1 MTHIMTEPYSHN
13 IDPQTIQ
20 KGNTMK
26 IEGTIVAITG
36 AGGGLGSAMA
46 KRLAAQGARLAL
58 LDYAMEPLAELQA
71 SLGLAEADCLIIGCD
86 VSNEEAVDTAFAQ
99 IKDHFGGLDVLVNN
113 AGITRD
119 ALMVKVKDGELISRM
134 TLANWNAVINVNLTG
149 VFLCGRAAA
158 EHMAVAGGPGL
169 IINISSI
176 SHSGNMGQ
184 SNYTAAKAGV
194 AAMAVTWA
202 KELARYGVRVNAIS
216 PGFIGTE
223 MVKAM
228 KPEALAKL
236 SAMIPAGRIGE
247 PDEIA
252 HTVQYIIENDFV
264 NGRNIEVDGGM
275 RL

>member
-1 MTHIMTEPYSHN
+1 MKTE
-13 IDPQTIQ
+13 
-20 KGNTMK
+20 GL
-26 IEGTIVAITG
+26 IVAITG

-58 LDYAMEPLAELQA
+58 LDYAIEPMEELKTSLALAE
-71 SLGLAEADCLIIGCD
+71 SDCLIVGCD
-86 VSNEEAVDTAFAQ
+86 VSDEEAVDSAFAQ
-99 IKDHFGGLDVLVNN
+99 INTYFGGIDVLVNN

-202 KELARYGVRVNAIS
+202 KELARYGIRVNAIS

-236 SAMIPAGRIGE
+236 SAMIPAGRIGD

-252 HTVQYIIENDFV
+252 HTVQFIIENDFV

>member
-1 MTHIMTEPYSHN
+1 MKTE
-13 IDPQTIQ
+13 
-20 KGNTMK
+20 GA
-26 IEGTIVAITG
+26 IVVITG

-58 LDYAMEPLAELQA
+58 LDYVTEPMEDLKA
-71 SLGLAEADCLIIGCD
+71 SLGLADADCLIVGCD
-86 VSNEEAVDTAFAQ
+86 VSNEEAVDSAFAA

-119 ALMVKVKDGELISRM
+119 ALMIKIKDGELVSRM
-134 TLANWNAVINVNLTG
+134 TLDNWNAVIHVNLTG

-158 EHMAVAGGPGL
+158 EHMALAGGPGL

-176 SHSGNMGQ
+176 SRSGNMGQ
-184 SNYTAAKAGV
+184 SNYSAAKAGV

-202 KELARYGVRVNAIS
+202 KELARYGIRANAIS
-216 PGFIGTE
+216 PGFIGTA
-223 MVKAM
+223 MVMAM

-236 SAMIPAGRIGE
+236 SAMIPIGRIGE

-252 HTVQYIIENDFV
+252 HTVQFMIENDFV
-264 NGRNIEVDGGM
+264 NARNIEVDGGM

>member
-1 MTHIMTEPYSHN
+1 MKTE
-13 IDPQTIQ
+13 
-20 KGNTMK
+20 GA
-26 IEGTIVAITG
+26 IVAITG

-46 KRLAAQGARLAL
+46 KRLSAQGAKLAL
-58 LDYAMEPLAELQA
+58 LDYLTQPMEDLKA
-71 SLGLAEADCLIIGCD
+71 SLGISDDDCMIIACD
-86 VSNEEAVDTAFAQ
+86 VSNEEAVDQAFIE
-99 IKDHFGGLDVLVNN
+99 IKEHFGRLDVLVNN

-119 ALMVKVKDGELISRM
+119 ALMIKVKDGELVSRM

-158 EHMAVAGGPGL
+158 EHMALAGGSGL

-202 KELARYGVRVNAIS
+202 KELARYGIRVNAIS

-223 MVKAM
+223 MVRAM

-236 SAMIPAGRIGE
+236 SAMIPIGRIGE

>member
-1 MTHIMTEPYSHN
+1 
-13 IDPQTIQ
+13 
-20 KGNTMK
+20 MK
-26 IEGTIVAITG
+26 IKGTIVAITG

-46 KRLAAQGARLAL
+46 KRLAEKGARLAL
-58 LDYAMEPLAELQA
+58 LDYATEPMQALKAEL
-71 SLGLAEADCLIIGCD
+71 GLDEADCLILGCD
-86 VSNEEAVDTAFAQ
+86 VSDEQAVDKAFAD
-99 IKDHFGGLDVLVNN
+99 IKAYFGGLDVLVNN

-119 ALMVKVKDGELISRM
+119 ALMIKVKDGELVSRM
-134 TLANWNAVINVNLTG
+134 SLANWNAVINVNLTG

-158 EHMAVAGGPGL
+158 EHMALAAGPGL

-184 SNYTAAKAGV
+184 SNYSAAKAGV

-202 KELARYGVRVNAIS
+202 KELARYGVRANAIS

-223 MVKAM
+223 MVRAM

>member
-1 MTHIMTEPYSHN
+1 
-13 IDPQTIQ
+13 
-20 KGNTMK
+20 MK
-26 IEGTIVAITG
+26 LDRAIIAITG

-46 KRLAAQGARLAL
+46 RRLAAQGARLAL
-58 LDYAMEPLAELQA
+58 LDYMTEPLEALQS
-71 SLGLAEADCLIIGCD
+71 SLGLPDDDCMIIGCD
-86 VSNEEAVDTAFAQ
+86 VSKEDAVEQAFAA
-99 IKDHFGGLDVLVNN
+99 IKRHFGGLNVLVNN

-119 ALMVKVKDGELISRM
+119 ALMIKVKEGEVVSKM
-134 TLANWNAVINVNLTG
+134 TLANWQAVIDVNLTG

-158 EHMAVAGGPGL
+158 ELMAVADAPAL

-184 SNYTAAKAGV
+184 SNYSAAKAGV

-223 MVKAM
+223 MVRSM

-236 SAMIPAGRIGE
+236 SAMIPVGRIGE

-252 HTVQYIIENDFV
+252 HTVQFIVENDFV

>member
-1 MTHIMTEPYSHN
+1 M
-13 IDPQTIQ
+13 
-20 KGNTMK
+20 NT
-26 IEGTIVAITG
+26 EGTIVAITG

-46 KRLAAQGARLAL
+46 ARLAARGAKLAL
-58 LDYAMEPLAELQA
+58 LDYMTEPMEALKKE
-71 SLGLAEADCLIIGCD
+71 LGLTDADCLVIGCD
-86 VSNEEAVDTAFAQ
+86 VTSEEAVDQAFAA
-99 IKDHFGGLDVLVNN
+99 INTHFGSIDVLVNN

-119 ALMVKVKDGELISRM
+119 ALMIKVKDGELVSRM
-134 TLANWNAVINVNLTG
+134 TLENWNAVINVNLTG

-158 EHMAVAGGPGL
+158 EHMALADGPGL

-176 SHSGNMGQ
+176 SYRGNMGQ
-184 SNYTAAKAGV
+184 SNYSAAKAGV
-194 AAMAVTWA
+194 AAMTVTWA
-202 KELARYGVRVNAIS
+202 KELARYDIRVNAIS

-223 MVKAM
+223 MVRAM

-252 HTVQYIIENDFV
+252 HTVQFVIENDFV
-264 NGRNIEVDGGM
+264 NGRNMEIDGGM

>member
-1 MTHIMTEPYSHN
+1 
-13 IDPQTIQ
+13 
-20 KGNTMK
+20 MK
-26 IEGTIVAITG
+26 IEGSIVAITG

-46 KRLAAQGARLAL
+46 RRLAAQGARLAL
-58 LDYAMEPLAELQA
+58 LDYVKEPMQALQA
-71 SLGLAEADCLIIGCD
+71 SLGMADADCMVIACD
-86 VSNEEAVDTAFAQ
+86 VSNEAAVDRAFSD
-99 IKDHFGGLDVLVNN
+99 IKTHFGGLDVLVNN

-134 TLANWNAVINVNLTG
+134 SLDNWNAVINVNLTG

-158 EHMAVAGGPGL
+158 EHMAVAGSPGL

-184 SNYTAAKAGV
+184 SNYSAAKAGV
-194 AAMAVTWA
+194 AALAVTWA

-223 MVKAM
+223 MVRAM

-236 SAMIPAGRIGE
+236 SAMIPIGRIGE

-252 HTVQYIIENDFV
+252 HTVQYIIENDFI
-264 NGRNIEVDGGM
+264 NGRNIEIDGGM